1 MLMGCP
7 AQHFMP
13 VGDRHATAYRGSV
26 MGQGLV
32 GADVED
38 LRRLSA
44 VMDSEAEKI
53 SNLQRQLSTMI
64 QNGHYWRGN
73 DAEQFRSQWNS
84 DLHGRLAAAAL
95 CLKTNARTLRL
106 NAEQQEQASL
116 GLPGG
121 GGGSGISGASEGKDP
136 SGLPG
141 FTMSPRTY
149 GPITVQGS
157 GTVGTEG
164 TSEAHV
170 SVGPDGISIDASGK
184 VSSGARVTFTAEGER
199 GPAKTTVTNETFAG
213 WRADG
218 KFDGKIPIGFGPA
231 HLEANGEAFVGVE
244 NITTAK
250 SDFFDGWI
258 NNTVTTRVMTGAE
271 ASAHIT
277 GQSPF
282 LFSPGG
288 EAFAG
293 QKMTVGNETE
303 IAGGL
308 FGFGQGTE
316 IRGGAWASAG
326 ESEINVNKTGDVTG
340 AGASAGVGA
349 ELTASQYVEVLGQKL
364 ATSETVAAG
373 AGEGHFFNA
382 SLDEDGLTLGV
393 GAKITAELGL
403 GAGVQVT
410 LSPSAFVDSVTGFV
424 DFLNK

>member
-1 MLMGCP
+1 MLMRCP

-53 SNLQRQLSTMI
+53 TNLQRQLSTMI

-95 CLKTNARTLRL
+95 CLKTNARALRL

-121 GGGSGISGASEGKDP
+121 GGVSGVSGVSEGKDP

-141 FTMSPRTY
+141 FTMRPRTY
-149 GPITVQGS
+149 GPITVEGS

-164 TSEAHV
+164 TAEAHA
-170 SVGPDGISIDASGK
+170 SVGPGGISVDASGE
-184 VSSGARVTFTAEGER
+184 VSSGAKVTFTAEGER
-199 GPAKTTVTNETFAG
+199 GPVKTTVTNETFAG

-218 KFDGKIPIGFGPA
+218 KLDGKIPFGFGPIK
-231 HLEANGEAFVGVE
+231 LEADGEAFVGVE
-244 NITTAK
+244 NTTPTK

-258 NNTVTTRVMTGAE
+258 NNTVTARVMTGAE

-316 IRGGAWASAG
+316 IRGGPWGSAG
-326 ESEINVNKTGDVTG
+326 KGESTVNKTREGPGD
-340 AGASAGVGA
+340 
-349 ELTASQYVEVLGQKL
+349 
-364 ATSETVAAG
+364 
-373 AGEGHFFNA
+373 
-382 SLDEDGLTLGV
+382 
-393 GAKITAELGL
+393 
-403 GAGVQVT
+403 
-410 LSPSAFVDSVTGFV
+410 
-424 DFLNK
+424 

>member
-1 MLMGCP
+1 
-7 AQHFMP
+7 
-13 VGDRHATAYRGSV
+13 

-53 SNLQRQLSTMI
+53 TNLQRQLSTMI

-95 CLKTNARTLRL
+95 CLKTNARALLL

-121 GGGSGISGASEGKDP
+121 GSVSGVSGVSRAAEGKDP

-149 GPITVQGS
+149 GPITVEGS

-164 TSEAHV
+164 TAEAHA
-170 SVGPDGISIDASGK
+170 SVGPGGISLDASGE
-184 VSSGARVTFTAEGER
+184 VSSGAKVTFTAEGER
-199 GPAKTTVTNETFAG
+199 GPVKTTVTNETFAG

-218 KFDGKIPIGFGPA
+218 KLDGKIPFGFGPVK
-231 HLEANGEAFVGVE
+231 LEANGEAFVGVE
-244 NITTAK
+244 NTTTTK

-258 NNTVTTRVMTGAE
+258 NNTVTARVMTGAE

-316 IRGGAWASAG
+316 LRGGAWASAG
-326 ESEINVNKTGDVTG
+326 EGEINVNKAGDVTG
-340 AGASAGVGA
+340 AAASAGVGV

-364 ATSETVAAG
+364 STSETVAAG

-403 GAGVQVT
+403 GAGAQVT
-410 LSPSAFVDSVTGFV
+410 LSPSGFMDSVTGFV

>member
-1 MLMGCP
+1 
-7 AQHFMP
+7 
-13 VGDRHATAYRGSV
+13 

-44 VMDSEAEKI
+44 VMDSEAERI
-53 SNLQRQLSTMI
+53 TNLQRQLSTMI

-95 CLKTNARTLRL
+95 CLKTNARALLL
-106 NAEQQEQASL
+106 NAEQQEHASL

-121 GGGSGISGASEGKDP
+121 GSVSGVSGVSGAAEGKDP

-149 GPITVQGS
+149 GPITVEGS

-164 TSEAHV
+164 TAEAHA
-170 SVGPDGISIDASGK
+170 SVGPGGISLDASGE
-184 VSSGARVTFTAEGER
+184 VSSGAKVTFTAEGER
-199 GPAKTTVTNETFAG
+199 GPVKTTVTNETFAG

-218 KFDGKIPIGFGPA
+218 KLDGKIPFGFGPVK
-231 HLEANGEAFVGVE
+231 LEANGEAFVGVE
-244 NITTAK
+244 NTTTTK

-258 NNTVTTRVMTGAE
+258 NNTVTARVMTGAE

-316 IRGGAWASAG
+316 LRGGAWASAG
-326 ESEINVNKTGDVTG
+326 EGEINVNKAGDVTG
-340 AGASAGVGA
+340 AAASAGVGV

-364 ATSETVAAG
+364 STSETVAAG

-403 GAGVQVT
+403 GAGAQVT
-410 LSPSAFVDSVTGFV
+410 LSPSGFMDSVTGFV

>member
-1 MLMGCP
+1 MG
-7 AQHFMP
+7 H
-13 VGDRHATAYRGSV
+13 
-26 MGQGLV
+26 GLV

-53 SNLQRQLSTMI
+53 TNLQRQLSTLI

-95 CLKTNARTLRL
+95 CLKTNARALLL

-121 GGGSGISGASEGKDP
+121 GSVSGVSGVSGAAEGKDP

-149 GPITVQGS
+149 GPITVEGS

-164 TSEAHV
+164 TAEAHA
-170 SVGPDGISIDASGK
+170 SVGPGGISLDASGE
-184 VSSGARVTFTAEGER
+184 VSSGAKVTFTAEGER
-199 GPAKTTVTNETFAG
+199 GPVKTTVTNETFAG

-218 KFDGKIPIGFGPA
+218 KLDGKIPFGFGPVK
-231 HLEANGEAFVGVE
+231 LEANGEAFVGVE
-244 NITTAK
+244 NTTTTK

-258 NNTVTTRVMTGAE
+258 NNTVTARVMTGAE

-316 IRGGAWASAG
+316 LRGGAWASAG
-326 ESEINVNKTGDVTG
+326 EGEINVNKAGDVTG
-340 AGASAGVGA
+340 AAASAGVGV

-364 ATSETVAAG
+364 STSETVAAG

-403 GAGVQVT
+403 GAGAQVT
-410 LSPSAFVDSVTGFV
+410 LSPSGFMDSVTGFV

>member
-1 MLMGCP
+1 
-7 AQHFMP
+7 
-13 VGDRHATAYRGSV
+13 

-53 SNLQRQLSTMI
+53 TNLQRQLSTMI

-95 CLKTNARTLRL
+95 CLKTNARALRL

-121 GGGSGISGASEGKDP
+121 GASGGGGVSGVSGVSEGKDP

-149 GPITVQGS
+149 GPITVEGS

-164 TSEAHV
+164 TAEAHA
-170 SVGPDGISIDASGK
+170 SVGPGGISLDASGE
-184 VSSGARVTFTAEGER
+184 VSSGAKVTFTAEGER
-199 GPAKTTVTNETFAG
+199 GPVKTTVTNETFAG

-218 KFDGKIPIGFGPA
+218 KLDGKIPFGFGPVK
-231 HLEANGEAFVGVE
+231 LEADGEAFVGVE
-244 NITTAK
+244 NTTTTK

-258 NNTVTTRVMTGAE
+258 NNTVTARVMTGAE

-316 IRGGAWASAG
+316 LRGGAWASAG
-326 ESEINVNKTGDVTG
+326 EGEINVNKAGDVTG
-340 AGASAGVGA
+340 AAASAGVGV

-364 ATSETVAAG
+364 STSETVAAG

-403 GAGVQVT
+403 GAGAQVT
-410 LSPSAFVDSVTGFV
+410 LSPSGFMDSVTGFV